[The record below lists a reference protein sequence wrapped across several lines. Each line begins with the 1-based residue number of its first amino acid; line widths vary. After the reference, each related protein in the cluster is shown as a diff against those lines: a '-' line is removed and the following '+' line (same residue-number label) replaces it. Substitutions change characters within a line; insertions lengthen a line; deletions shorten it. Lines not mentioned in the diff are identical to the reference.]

1 MKAGFP
7 DSILFPMD
15 GPASTGNKPLSGMRH
30 ESVMSGQKNRDI
42 PAGIRLEVDIRKFI
56 AQPIFNWSFCL
67 LQKKDV

>member
-1 MKAGFP
+1 MG
-7 DSILFPMD
+7 
-15 GPASTGNKPLSGMRH
+15 
-30 ESVMSGQKNRDI
+30 VQKNRDI